1 MPNWHESMQQ
11 TFEYFIVDPGTWK
24 DKQKITT
31 VTKCQIERDSDAATL
46 GSASF
51 DVTDN
56 LGECYIRA
64 YLVTVQNGVTERFPL
79 GTFLVQ
85 TPSTD
90 FDGKIGTM
98 SIDAYTPLL
107 ELKDDLPPLGYT
119 IDKGITIMERA
130 YMLAREHARAPVV
143 STTGTSTLND
153 YFVADTDDTWLS
165 FLSDLISS
173 DENKYAFGLDELSRI
188 TFEPYQ
194 ALDSLQPVWTY
205 TDDNSSIIHPDIT
218 IKHDYYGIPNVV
230 EVTYSATYNTMVAT
244 VTNDDPNSPVSTVN
258 RGRKVTYRTSY
269 PSSVGTPSE
278 NTLKQYATD
287 LLKELSKLEFTVSY
301 THGYCPV
308 RLGDCVRLNY
318 SRAGLNGVKARVI
331 SQTIKCSTGCEV
343 SEKAI
348 FTTNLW
354 G

>member
-51 DVTDN
+51 DVTEN

-64 YLVTVQNGVTERFPL
+64 YLVTIQNGVTERFPL

-90 FDGKIGTM
+90 FNGKVGTL

-107 ELKDDLPPLGYT
+107 ELKDDMPPLGYT
-119 IDKGITIMERA
+119 IHKGKNIMETA
-130 YMLAREHARAPVV
+130 YALTRECARAPVV
-143 STTGTSTLND
+143 KPNGATDLSD
-153 YFVADTDDTWLS
+153 YFVAETDDTWLT
-165 FLSDLISS
+165 FLSDLIGY
-173 DENKYAFGLDELSRI
+173 DKNNYRFGLDEISRI
-188 TFEPYQ
+188 IFEPYQ
-194 ALDSLQPVWTY
+194 ELDSLQPVWTY
-205 TDDNSSIIHPDIT
+205 NDDNSSIIYPDIT

-230 EVTYSATYNTMVAT
+230 EVTYSTTYATMLAT

-258 RGRKVTYRTSY
+258 RGRKVTYRASY
-269 PSSVGTPSE
+269 PSSVGTPREDDLKKYAE
-278 NTLKQYATD
+278 N
-287 LLKELSKLEFTVSY
+287 LLKDLSKLEFTVSY

-318 SRAGLNGVKARVI
+318 TRAGLNGVKARVI

-343 SEKAI
+343 SEKAV